1 MPNSNLNTPSATSS
15 RCLRVLHL
23 TGLLLIAATVGNCS
37 NSEGTVSQPD
47 ASFAGSGGATAT
59 GGVNVPGGTTTIG
72 GTTSAGGNVVTGGL
86 TTTGGASASAGSVK
100 PDAGPTSF
108 AGTVTGG
115 ATGSGGSGQIGG
127 TTSSGGASSTG
138 GDTSSRD
145 AGNTDAPS
153 HADVGGGTAGASS
166 SGGNTGTAPLT
177 GGNTGTA
184 PLTGGNTGTAP
195 LTGGNTSSGGTTG
208 PGGGT
213 RTGGSTSSGG
223 TAGMGGTTRAGGAT
237 GGTTNTGGVAGSGG
251 GSMAGCTAVP
261 VVPNATQQTRNVLCY
276 LHSIYGNG
284 ILSGQEE
291 DNNDNGMNT
300 VFSATGKYPAIRAF
314 DVNNSQAP
322 TQCVAHWNNGG
333 ICMFGYHMGINGGT
347 YNTKTNIA
355 NVLTAGT
362 AENTSF
368 NADLD
373 RIAQFVEPLKT
384 AGGVAI
390 LRLFHEAGAGCAW
403 FWWSMGTSAQ
413 WQSLYKYAFNYLTA
427 TKGLNNVLFL
437 APLCQHPTTDYNPGA
452 QYIDFG
458 GADNYVAAGDTEPMT
473 SMFQQAQTA
482 FPNMMVALHECGTIP
497 DPDQLKS
504 TGTKWLLFNVWANPY
519 FNSPYNTTAHL
530 QAVYSNPYVITR
542 DKLPSFK

>member
-1 MPNSNLNTPSATSS
+1 MKNIISLAVAGFALASWGCSS
-15 RCLRVLHL
+15 SGQG
-23 TGLLLIAATVGNCS
+23 TGEPGA
-37 NSEGTVSQPD
+37 D
-47 ASFAGSGGATAT
+47 ASRAIAGGSSGTGGALGGT
-59 GGVNVPGGTTTIG
+59 GGTS
-72 GTTSAGGNVVTGGL
+72 TTSAPSGTGG
-86 TTTGGASASAGSVK
+86 TSA
-100 PDAGPTSF
+100 
-108 AGTVTGG
+108 TGG
-115 ATGSGGSGQIGG
+115 ATGTGG
-127 TTSSGGASSTG
+127 TTSTGGLPAVGGTSGATGGTSAIGSGGVSTEGGATGAGGRTSTGGASVTG
-138 GDTSSRD
+138 GSPSSGGVTANRD
-145 AGNTDAPS
+145 AGNADGPPSADAG
-153 HADVGGGTAGASS
+153 VG
-166 SGGNTGTAPLT
+166 T
-177 GGNTGTA
+177 GGA
-184 PLTGGNTGTAP
+184 LK
-195 LTGGNTSSGGTTG
+195 TGGNTS
-208 PGGGT
+208 
-213 RTGGSTSSGG
+213 
-223 TAGMGGTTRAGGAT
+223 AGGAT
-237 GGTTNTGGVAGSGG
+237 SNGGTTENDAGTTPTN
-251 GSMAGCTAVP
+251 CTAVP

-347 YNTKTNIA
+347 YATPTNIN

-368 NADLD
+368 NSDLD
-373 RIAQFVEPLKT
+373 RIAQFVQPLKT

-390 LRLFHEAGAGCAW
+390 LRMFHEAGAGCSW

-413 WQSLYKYAFNYLTA
+413 WQSLFKYAFNYLTA

-437 APLCQHPTTDYNPGA
+437 APLCQHPTAAYNPGA
-452 QYIDFG
+452 QYIDLG

-473 SMFQQAQTA
+473 AMFQQTETA
-482 FPNMMVALHECGTIP
+482 FPNMPVALHECGTIP

-504 TGTKWLLFNVWANPY
+504 TATKWLFFNVWANPY
-519 FNSPYNTTAHL
+519 FNAPYNTTAHL
-530 QAVYSNPYVITR
+530 QSVYSNPYVITR